1 MKKILG
7 FILLIVGL
15 YLCFSFFT
23 ELFEQLDNTEE
34 ALQKANELINNETAI
49 PVTRS
54 EFSPKENDVLGILEI
69 PKLKKNLPIVE
80 GTDEEMLAKGVGHY
94 SSTVHPGDGEQ
105 ILLSGH
111 RDTVFRQFGE
121 LEIGDRFLV
130 EMPYGKYEY
139 EIRETEIVDAND
151 TSIITPKGEEV
162 LTLSTCYP
170 FSYIGYAPD
179 RYIIYAYPVS

>member
-1 MKKILG
+1 MKKIVGLV
-7 FILLIVGL
+7 LLVTGL
-15 YLCFSFFT
+15 YLCLSFFT
-23 ELFEQLDNTEE
+23 ELFEQLDNTEKT
-34 ALQKANELINNETAI
+34 LQKANQLVDNEAEF
-49 PVTRS
+49 PSKRS
-54 EFSPKENDVLGILEI
+54 DFSPNQNDVLGLLKI
-69 PKLKKNLPIVE
+69 PKLEKNLPIVE
-80 GTDEEMLAKGVGHY
+80 GTDEEMLARGVGHY

-111 RDTVFRQFGE
+111 RDTVFREFGE

-170 FSYIGYAPD
+170 FGYIGYAPD